1 MITPREMF
9 ELIED
14 LCNEY
19 GIDEVE
25 KTINSIFKS
34 LKEWQN
40 EREK

>member
-25 KTINSIFKS
+25 KTIIL
-34 LKEWQN
+34 LKDTE
-40 EREK
+40 

>member
-14 LCNEY
+14 LCNKY

-34 LKEWQN
+34 LREWQN